1 VPQSPVVKCP
11 RQIGCNG
18 FQRKIFIRNRQR
30 LASTPLAVRKLS
42 ALEYI
47 CARAPSRLS
56 IVVAISVVGSHRQIC
71 RQFVRARADQQINI
85 LNKKQKK
92 RISLISYFYSLSKS
106 NPRET
111 HFDISVLTNIVV
123 PYTRVKFYFK
133 LFSSD

>member
-1 VPQSPVVKCP
+1 MPQSPVVKCP

-47 CARAPSRLS
+47 CARAPSPLS

-92 RISLISYFYSLSKS
+92 NFLNFIFYSLSKS

-123 PYTRVKFYFK
+123 PYTRVKFYFE